1 MIAPTPPG
9 GQGNADAALC
19 KSTPNKVSNLYSEMN
34 SCRNE
39 IENGRIDSLMFKIMN
54 TQQDMDKESIQFN
67 DLLLSGDNIFGT
79 TTHDSNMAEIQKRNQ
94 ELKDM
99 KSNVQA
105 EIDKNESMAERADRD
120 FVDSR
125 EALPDSLPKK
135 SLHVIEDYTL
145 AVALITYIFMA
156 LAFLYVYVVASG
168 YTLRSIIVG
177 LIAEFVITIALFSIL
192 YKFI

>member
-19 KSTPNKVSNLYSEMN
+19 KSTPNKVSNLYSDMN

-54 TQQDMDKESIQFN
+54 TKEDMEQEATIFN
-67 DLLLSGDNIFGT
+67 DLVLSGDNIFGT
-79 TTHDSNMAEIQKRNQ
+79 TTHDSKMAEIQKRNE

-99 KSNVQA
+99 KANLQA
-105 EIDKNESMAERADRD
+105 DIDKNESAAERADRD

-125 EALPDSLPKK
+125 ESLPDTLPKK
-135 SLHVIEDYTL
+135 TLHVIEDYTL
-145 AVALITYIFMA
+145 ATALLTYIFMA
-156 LAFLYVYVVASG
+156 LAFLYVYVVASS
-168 YTLRSIIVG
+168 YTVKSIIIG
-177 LIAEFVITIALFSIL
+177 LVAEFVVTVVLFGIL

>member
-54 TQQDMDKESIQFN
+54 TKEDMEQEATIFN
-67 DLLLSGDNIFGT
+67 DLLLSGDNMFGT
-79 TTHDSNMAEIQKRNQ
+79 TTHDSKMADIQKRND

-99 KSNVQA
+99 RANLQA
-105 EIDKNESMAERADRD
+105 EIDKNESAAERADRD

-125 EALPDSLPKK
+125 EALPDTLPKK
-135 SLHVIEDYTL
+135 TLHVIEDYTL
-145 AVALITYIFMA
+145 ATALITYIFMA
-156 LAFLYVYVVASG
+156 IAFLYVYVVASG
-168 YTLRSIIVG
+168 YTVKSIITG
-177 LIAEFVITIALFSIL
+177 LVAEFVITVVLFGIL

>member
-54 TQQDMDKESIQFN
+54 TKQDMEQEATVFN
-67 DLLLSGDNIFGT
+67 DLILSGDNIFGT

-99 KSNVQA
+99 KENLQM
-105 EIDKNESMAERADRD
+105 EIDKNESTAERADRD

-125 EALPDSLPKK
+125 EALPDSLPNKT
-135 SLHVIEDYTL
+135 LHVIEDYTL
-145 AVALITYIFMA
+145 ATALFTYIFMA

-168 YTLRSIIVG
+168 YTVKSILIG
-177 LIAEFVITIALFSIL
+177 LVAEFVISIILFSIL